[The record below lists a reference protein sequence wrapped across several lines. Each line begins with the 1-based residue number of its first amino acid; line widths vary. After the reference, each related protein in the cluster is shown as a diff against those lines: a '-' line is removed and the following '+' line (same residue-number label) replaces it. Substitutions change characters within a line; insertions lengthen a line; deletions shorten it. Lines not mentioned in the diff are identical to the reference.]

1 MEKDINTYFERLHK
15 DWDQATE
22 DHELHVQVV
31 QLLRAH
37 EASTFT
43 NAELTIVG
51 QCSAIRFVSGRG
63 RRKFWVESV
72 PGKVKVHFLSWWSFI
87 YIYI

>member
-1 MEKDINTYFERLHK
+1 MEKDIDTYFERLHNY
-15 DWDQATE
+15 WNQATE

-37 EASTFT
+37 EASTFS

-51 QCSAIRFVSGRG
+51 QCSAFRFVSGRG
-63 RRKFWVESV
+63 RRKFWVELV
-72 PGKVKVHFLSWWSFI
+72 PEKKVKVHFSVLVD
-87 YIYI
+87 